1 MLSKLGLPSF
11 WESRNVIDA
20 TMNLMIVRH
29 AESTANSEN
38 RMQGR
43 IDYPLSEA
51 GRWQSRRLRA
61 RLEREAYK
69 PTHIYSSPLI
79 RASETARIA
88 SSTWDIPIE
97 LWNDLVETNIGVI
110 SGLTWAEAEERIPE
124 ATREINATGN
134 FDFVRGAETHIE
146 LTDRAQRVVDR
157 LIREHVNTD
166 SVLMFSH
173 GGIMSYV
180 ICSLL
185 GADRIWSLGIH
196 NTAVFEFSIDKDR
209 WYLDGPPLANKDLW
223 RIERFNDAGHLGQ
236 NSGQ

>member
-1 MLSKLGLPSF
+1 MFIKLGLPSS
-11 WESRNVIDA
+11 WESRNVIYA
-20 TMNLMIVRH
+20 TMDLMIVRH
-29 AESTANSEN
+29 AESTANSEH

-51 GRWQSRRLRA
+51 GRSQAQRLRA
-61 RLEREAYK
+61 RLEKEGYK
-69 PTHIYSSPLI
+69 PTHIYSSPLS

-124 ATREINATGN
+124 ATRGINATGN

-157 LIREHVNTD
+157 LIREHVNSD

-180 ICSLL
+180 ICRLL

-196 NTAVFEFSIDKDR
+196 NTAVFEFSIDKDS
-209 WYLDGPPLANKDLW
+209 WYLDGPPLANMDLW
-223 RIERFNDAGHLGQ
+223 RIARFNDAGHLGE
-236 NSGQ
+236 NNE